1 MLQSSRVV
9 GIVQGSIDRTLSLNF
24 VSKDSTP
31 TVGDVVIT
39 SGLGGVY
46 PKGLVIGD
54 VTAVDSRRADL
65 YSRVTLASR
74 VPVDAL
80 EEVLVL
86 LAAPDEDAEAVE

>member
-1 MLQSSRVV
+1 
-9 GIVQGSIDRTLSLNF
+9 

-46 PKGLVIGD
+46 PKGLVVGD

-65 YSRVTLASR
+65 YPRITLASR

-86 LAAPDEDAEAVE
+86 LAAPDEDVEAVE